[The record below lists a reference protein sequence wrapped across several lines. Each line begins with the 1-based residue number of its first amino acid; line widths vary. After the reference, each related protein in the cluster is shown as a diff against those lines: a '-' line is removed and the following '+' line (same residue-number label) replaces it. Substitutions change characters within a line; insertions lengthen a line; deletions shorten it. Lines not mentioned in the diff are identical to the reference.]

1 MRVFLLLFSLIISS
15 WSFKLKAQTTSCFSV
30 TFVASPSCPSLK
42 TGSISLNIKGGSGA
56 YNIFFNGSTIAT
68 TQTTFST
75 LPSGNYSI
83 RIIDAKNI
91 NCAQTISATI
101 NNYLVPTVTING
113 NNSFC
118 SGQNISLTA
127 NLDKFY
133 STSYSYAWSNGN
145 SGSTINIVPTS
156 AGSYS
161 VSVTDAAGC
170 IVTSSKSI
178 TQVSGPSVSFSGSY
192 TNCSGKSVTL
202 VPIIN
207 GGTGPYTYSWDG
219 VISS

>member
-30 TFVASPSCPSLK
+30 TFVASPSCPGLK
-42 TGSISLNIKGGSGA
+42 TGSISLNITGGSGA

-83 RIIDAKNI
+83 RIIDTKNI

-113 NNSFC
+113 NSSFC
-118 SGQNISLTA
+118 SGQNIILSAT
-127 NLDKFY
+127 LDKFY
-133 STSYSYAWSNGN
+133 STSYSYTWSNG
-145 SGSTINIVPTS
+145 SAGTPINFMPTS
-156 AGSYS
+156 SGLYS
-161 VSVTDAAGC
+161 VTVTDAAGC
-170 IVTSSKSI
+170 SVTASKSI
-178 TQVSGPSVSFSGSY
+178 IQSTGPTVSFSGTY
-192 TNCSGKSVTL
+192 TNCSGKPVTL

-219 VISS
+219 VI